1 MCLIVVK
8 PKGKKNALTKE
19 KFVRAATR
27 NPHGIGIVYN
37 DGNGLKEQKFV
48 DVKDKLDDI
57 YKIIENADSYLIH
70 FRYATHGNK
79 DLGNVHPFKV
89 TDNLYVAH
97 NGVLS
102 KYPELNKEWS
112 DTKNFVE
119 GVIKPYVKEHGED
132 SIKNPDFIK
141 WLEEEIGSGNK
152 MVFVDKDMNFT
163 IANEG
168 AGSWIDDCWFSNT
181 YSVEEPKKWDTY
193 NYTSSYPTWNNYNY
207 GSYSDYDDYGYYDN
221 YMDYDRGE
229 FTKEEI
235 INFVADNIEDG
246 FTSSY
251 EDIPYELDIDKSYYN
266 ANPTKYAQYKKDL
279 KDIAN
284 QVRTGATSGKT
295 PIPWELF
302 IDDSAM
308 EYLTTKE
315 DDEDIDLVDIHGKD
329 DKQLELPLDNK
340 SKPVKLSDSEKQL
353 IYWIEHYDYISK
365 SELTEKELP
374 ILKSLIN
381 KGLVKEKNVINYNGD
396 DIGYVL
402 TDKYYSM

>member
-1 MCLIVVK
+1 MCLIVAK

-37 DGNGLKEQKFV
+37 DGTGLKEQKFV

-57 YKIIENADSYLIH
+57 YKIVENADSYLIH

-79 DLGNVHPFKV
+79 DLENVHPFKV

-119 GVIKPYVKEHGED
+119 GVIKPYVEKHGEEAVK
-132 SIKNPDFIK
+132 SPEFIK

-168 AGSWIDDCWFSNT
+168 AGSWMDDCWFSNT
-181 YSVEEPKKWDTY
+181 YSVEEPKKWDY
-193 NYTSSYPTWNNYNY
+193 NYATTSPSWNNYNNY
-207 GSYSDYDDYGYYDN
+207 YDDYGYYDDW
-221 YMDYDRGE
+221 YGKGE
-229 FTKEEI
+229 FDKEDI
-235 INFVADNIEDG
+235 INWVADNIEDG

-266 ANPTKYAQYKKDL
+266 ADPTKYAKYKKDL
-279 KDIAN
+279 RDIAN
-284 QVRTGATSGKT
+284 QIRTGATSGKT
-295 PIPWELF
+295 PLPWELF
-302 IDDSAM
+302 IDDATM
-308 EYLTTKE
+308 EYLTAQE
-315 DDEDIDLVDIHGKD
+315 DEDIDLADTHN
-329 DKQLELPLDNK
+329 DKQLELPLNDK
-340 SKPVKLSDSEKQL
+340 KQPVQLTSEEKQL
-353 IYWIEHYDYISK
+353 IYWIEHYDGMFK
-365 SELTEKELP
+365 SEVTERELP
-374 ILKSLIN
+374 ALKSLIS
-381 KGLVKEKNVINYNGD
+381 KGLVKEKGVISYNGD
-396 DIGYVL
+396 DTEYVL
-402 TDKYYSM
+402 TNKYYSM